1 MKAFIPKILYRQ
13 GNFEYYLN
21 PDGKLVS
28 QQVDLYK
35 DYRRG
40 ELLPEVAAEL
50 DQARERKE
58 YPSDKLIDTVI
69 QYQKEHPEK
78 AIKYIGYR
86 LFGSC
91 SWLDV
96 FGQKSE
102 RYYREM
108 RHMEQNERMEGKI
121 EDLQQQITD
130 MQQLMMNMAKMMSP
144 GRTVNVIQRSQG
156 A

>member
-1 MKAFIPKILYRQ
+1 MKFIPKILYRE
-13 GNFEYYLN
+13 GNMEYYLN

-50 DQARERKE
+50 DKARSLKR

-69 QYQKEHPEK
+69 QYQKEYPEK

-86 LFGSC
+86 ILGTC
-91 SWLDV
+91 GYLEV
-96 FGQKSE
+96 FGQRAES
-102 RYYREM
+102 YYREK
-108 RHMEQNERMEGKI
+108 RHIEQNERMESKI

-130 MQQLMMNMAKMMSP
+130 MQQLMFNMAKMMSP
-144 GRTVNVIQRSQG
+144 GRKLNAG
-156 A
+156 